1 MNDRDERK
9 PYLWGVGDGAT
20 VRYVSDSYAYTV
32 IEVNR
37 NGKELVLQEDKAV
50 KVGGEW
56 PDYEYHTYP
65 NPQGRIM
72 TFTLRKNGVWRQK
85 GSDMRHT
92 GASLSP
98 GRRYYQDPSF

>member
-1 MNDRDERK
+1 MAQFK
-9 PYLWGVGDGAT
+9 KGDGVT

-37 NGKELVLQEDKAV
+37 NGKEVVIQEDKANRES
-50 KVGGEW
+50 GTW
-56 PDYEYHTYP
+56 PDYHYSYQR
-65 NPQGRIM
+65 NPYGRTM

-85 GSDMRHT
+85 GDDMRHT

-98 GRRYYQDPSF
+98 GRRFYRDPSF